1 MDHAAASDDIVYA
14 GFWRRLGAY
23 VIDNFILTVA
33 FYVAVIL
40 VGLIVYGAGIA
51 KPETRDAGQWFIIS
65 LLPLYYVGAA
75 LYYGLQ
81 ESSRHQATVGKR
93 ALGIKVTDAHG
104 RRLTRGRAFGRWFA
118 AALSYL
124 TVYIGFIMAAF
135 TGRKQALHD
144 MVAETLVVDRW
155 AYTEF
160 PERQQRHV
168 GALAVI
174 LSLVLLVVPIIAI
187 LAAIAIPAYQ
197 EYMLR
202 AQTAEAMAAAAPVKA
217 LVARA
222 WGEHHACPDNGEA
235 GIAPAKLM
243 PAATWPASRSARCT
257 TAGPAASKSP
267 SPRPRSRWMA
277 SASGW
282 SSTAPGVRGPAARK
296 STANTC
302 RRTAGTESLP
312 QAGLTRRPGPAPL
325 ERA

>member
-235 GIAPAKLM
+235 GIAPAKLY
-243 PAATWPASRSARCT
+243 ASGHV
-257 TAGPAASKSP
+257 AGIKVGKMHDSRACGIEITLASP
-267 SPRPRSRWMA
+267 SKPLDGQRIWLEFDGTGGA
-277 SASGW
+277 W
-282 SSTAPGVRGPAARK
+282 TCSSEIDRK
-296 STANTC
+296 YLPKDC
-302 RRTAGTESLP
+302 RD
-312 QAGLTRRPGPAPL
+312 
-325 ERA
+325 